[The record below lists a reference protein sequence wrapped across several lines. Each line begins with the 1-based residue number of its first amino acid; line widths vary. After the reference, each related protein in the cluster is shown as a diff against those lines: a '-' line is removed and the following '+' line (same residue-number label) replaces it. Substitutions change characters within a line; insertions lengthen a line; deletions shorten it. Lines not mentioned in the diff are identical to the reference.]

1 MRSHTREC
9 SNADDAGFQANQL
22 IDMHLQLLE
31 FLTDSRSIGQKRHA
45 VTGQLYTG
53 FVALEESDM
62 PFFLQVIDHA
72 ADAGLG
78 VV

>member
-1 MRSHTREC
+1 
-9 SNADDAGFQANQL
+9 
-22 IDMHLQLLE
+22 MHLQLLE

>member
-1 MRSHTREC
+1 
-9 SNADDAGFQANQL
+9 
-22 IDMHLQLLE
+22 MHLQLLE
-31 FLTDSRSIGQKRHA
+31 FLADCGSVGQKRHA

-53 FVALEESDM
+53 FVALKKCDM
-62 PFFLQVIDHA
+62 PLFFQVVDHA